1 MNLSFSHLCS
11 YFQISIKTKK
21 AILQKEVHHTLKKKK
36 KYIYIY
42 IYKINH
48 VLNGHYILPRPCIY
62 CVRRTSPFTI
72 FGLNS
77 REGTKQSGILL
88 NNFCACNRE
97 SS

>member
-36 KYIYIY
+36 KKS
-42 IYKINH
+42 KINH
-48 VLNGHYILPRPCIY
+48 VLNGHYILLRPCIY